1 MPRREPGRVKI
12 RGVIG
17 LLVLDGRST
26 GAVLSCSFGQTQIYV
41 SGAFKL
47 QAKW

>member
-1 MPRREPGRVKI
+1 MTRREPGRVTI
-12 RGVIG
+12 RGVIA

-26 GAVLSCSFGQTQIYV
+26 GTVPSGSYGETQIHV